1 MGGKISWQTNRV
13 WDVPTNIMSQTVG
26 HFASCAAHALA
37 YVLANVCKRKSD
49 SRRRTD
55 VMTIE
60 KAYEKFYKLL
70 EQIDNSDIPT
80 SSQFEMYQ
88 NMESE
93 IEQKKQRAYADMYE

>member
-1 MGGKISWQTNRV
+1 
-13 WDVPTNIMSQTVG
+13 
-26 HFASCAAHALA
+26 
-37 YVLANVCKRKSD
+37 
-49 SRRRTD
+49 
-55 VMTIE
+55 MTIE

>member
-1 MGGKISWQTNRV
+1 
-13 WDVPTNIMSQTVG
+13 
-26 HFASCAAHALA
+26 
-37 YVLANVCKRKSD
+37 
-49 SRRRTD
+49 
-55 VMTIE
+55 MTIE

-80 SSQFEMYQ
+80 NSQFEMYQ